1 MTRNNALSIK
11 SWLKDMGFKLTKS
24 HFLEHRTRKIKYY
37 TLGNFGIY
45 EEIKPKKNAESA
57 TDKKRKF
64 ISWTPWGDNFEVNSV
79 KDLRRAYEE
88 FMNYNPE
95 VVLN

>member
-11 SWLKDMGFKLTKS
+11 GWLKDMGFKLTKS
-24 HFLEHRTRKIKYY
+24 HFLEHRTRKINYY

-45 EEIKPKKNAESA
+45 EETKPAKKAEALSE
-57 TDKKRKF
+57 KKRRF

-79 KDLRRAYEE
+79 KDLSKAYEE